1 MNKTSDNTSGEV
13 TLFDNNVMA
22 TINKLKNQY
31 KRADLGSIY
40 KELKKKLELKGTVM
54 QIKKALINDRL
65 DASKLS

>member
-40 KELKKKLELKGTVM
+40 KELKKK
-54 QIKKALINDRL
+54 IRA
-65 DASKLS
+65 